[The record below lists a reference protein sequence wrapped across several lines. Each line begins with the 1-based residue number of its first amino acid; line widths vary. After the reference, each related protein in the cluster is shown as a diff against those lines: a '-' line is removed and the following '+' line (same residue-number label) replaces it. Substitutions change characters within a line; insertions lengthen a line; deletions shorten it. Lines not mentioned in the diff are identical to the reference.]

1 MRNVRRKILILNMIY
16 LNLLHYYQES
26 KLQIL
31 KCKIKDMDNENYISS
46 RLLLADA
53 FFLGFTLL
61 GAQIILLREFL
72 MVYSGNELVI
82 GLLLSIWLL
91 ITAFGSWSGRF
102 LKAGKNYDNLIRI
115 LFIFISIYP
124 LAGAFA
130 IEYFRNQVLEPG
142 RMASLTEVM
151 GYSSLLF
158 LPLCFT
164 GGFLFTLIN
173 VSAGSAKGKMQQCYA
188 FESFGSLAGGGLIS
202 LFFVYYLNIDNFRSL
217 EYLMILDLI
226 FFGIHDFR
234 QGKLFESFVF
244 IVITLGMML
253 LIYERNPNKIAK
265 NKLFTG
271 QKVLLSRE
279 TAYGNLTITRT
290 EGQLN
295 FFENG
300 VLLYSTGNIEQ
311 REEDVHYAMFQRPDA
326 QKVLLIGGG
335 MTGTTLEVLKYPD
348 VKQLD
353 YLEVNPTLFKLTR
366 EYTPY
371 LKDKR
376 IRTFAVDPLI
386 YIKRTAERYNVV
398 FVNQPPPSNAQMNRF
413 FTFEFYQRLKTLL
426 LPGGLVSTR
435 LPSSEN
441 YLSNDEVE
449 LQSSIFNSLK
459 KVFANVE
466 AVPGKKLYFL
476 ASDSALAM
484 NFAERYQK
492 LKLDNK
498 YVNDAYLNDA
508 LIQFRSQQITDGYKD
523 KTILNR
529 DFRPVVYLLYIRHWL
544 SFYGNTIWIIPAI
557 CIALLLLFLLFLKPY
572 PSAMFTS
579 GFTGASA
586 EIALLIAF
594 QVIFGYVY
602 LFLGVIITIFMGGL
616 TIGSLMSKNSNVQK
630 VSKLI
635 VKVQFISGLFILVLA
650 IYLKVAHLFQNDDL
664 TRLLFSIA
672 MLIIAMLV
680 GYQYGI
686 AVSAVRKTPG
696 KTVSSIYSSDL
707 IGSAL
712 GSILVAIYLIP
723 VYGLFIT
730 LVILSALHF
739 LTIFILTVKGKLKY
753 L

>member
-1 MRNVRRKILILNMIY
+1 MVY
-16 LNLLHYYQES
+16 LYLLHYSRES

-31 KCKIKDMDNENYISS
+31 KCKIKDMDTENYMSS

-91 ITAFGSWSGRF
+91 LTALGSWSGRF
-102 LKAGKNYDNLIRI
+102 LKAGKNYDNIIRI

-124 LAGAFA
+124 LAGTFA
-130 IEYFRNQVLEPG
+130 IEFFRNQVLEPG

-151 GYSSLLF
+151 GYSSLLL

-164 GGFLFTLIN
+164 GGFLFTLIS
-173 VSAGSAKGKMQQCYA
+173 VSSGSAKGNMQQCYA

-253 LIYERNPNKIAK
+253 LIYKHDPNKIAK
-265 NKLFTG
+265 NKLFAG
-271 QKVLLSRE
+271 QKVLLSKE

-290 EGQLN
+290 QGQLN

-300 VLLYSTGNIEQ
+300 VLLFSTGNIEQ

-335 MTGTTLEVLKYPD
+335 MTGTTLELLKYPD
-348 VKQLD
+348 IKQLD

-371 LKDKR
+371 LMDKR

-386 YIKRTAERYNVV
+386 YIKRTAERYDVI
-398 FVNQPPPSNAQMNRF
+398 FINQPPPSNAELNRF
-413 FTFEFYQRLKTLL
+413 FTLEFYQRLKKLL
-426 LPGGLVSTR
+426 LPGGLLSTR

-459 KVFANVE
+459 KDFANVE

-476 ASDSALAM
+476 ASDSTLVM
-484 NFAERYQK
+484 NFAERYQS
-492 LKLDNK
+492 LNLDNK

-508 LIQFRSQQITDGYKD
+508 LIQFRSQQIMDGYKD
-523 KTILNR
+523 KKILNR
-529 DFRPVVYLLYIRHWL
+529 DFRPVVYLMYIRHWL
-544 SFYGNTIWIIPAI
+544 SFYGNTIWIIPTV
-557 CIALLLLFLLFLKPY
+557 CIVLLLLFLVLLKPY

-616 TIGSLMSKNSNVQK
+616 TIGSLMSKNYNVQK
-630 VSKLI
+630 ATKLI
-635 VKVQFISGLFILVLA
+635 VKVQFISGLFILVPA
-650 IYLKVAHLFQNDDL
+650 IYIKMAHLFQNDDL

-672 MLIIAMLV
+672 MLTIAVLV
-680 GYQYGI
+680 GFQYGI
-686 AVSAVRKTPG
+686 AVSAARKKPA

-707 IGSAL
+707 IGSSL
-712 GSILVAIYLIP
+712 GSILVAIYFIP

-730 LVILSALHF
+730 LVVLSALHF
-739 LTIFILTVKGKLKY
+739 LTIYILTVKGKLKY